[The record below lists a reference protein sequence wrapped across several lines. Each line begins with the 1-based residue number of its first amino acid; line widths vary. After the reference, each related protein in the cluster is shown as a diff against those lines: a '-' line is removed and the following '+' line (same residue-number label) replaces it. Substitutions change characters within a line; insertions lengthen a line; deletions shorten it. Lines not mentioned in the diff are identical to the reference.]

1 MPFKSMFWAR
11 SVCLPSAA
19 LALVLFGSGR
29 DLFAS
34 GQTPAAAPQQT
45 TVPAVPPL
53 GAGAA
58 QTGSVTR
65 LSADDAV
72 RMALENNLGIQAERL
87 GPQITTFDLAQAK
100 GAYAPVLFSNFFN
113 RNSTQ
118 PPSSFVTGTNN
129 ILTTETITQDGGLA
143 QNVAWGGGSYSLSLN
158 GGKVTTSAIDS
169 RYNPQLSSNLSA
181 RYVQPLLRNFSI
193 DAFRQQIMTS
203 QNNQVIADLDLRQRI
218 TVTSQAVRNA
228 YFDLIGAIEGHKV
241 AVQSLELAQESLKN
255 NQTKVEVGTL
265 APIDIIEAEAE
276 VASNEEAVINAE
288 ARIKTIEDRLRA
300 MILNP
305 SQPDFWTMRIEP
317 SDAPSLTPIAVDVD
331 AAIANALAQR
341 TDIARLKKQLDNVD
355 VGIKYAQNQ
364 KMPGLDVTANY
375 NVIGVAGTQFQ
386 FGQGFPPPIESQSER
401 AFSSALRDVFG
412 QDFRTW
418 SVALNFSYPLG
429 TSTADATL
437 ASNRLQRQQGA
448 VSLRN
453 LELQV
458 ATSVRDA
465 ARQVNTNLKRVEAT
479 RKARDRAERRLEAE
493 QKRMTVGLSST
504 FQLFQAQRDL
514 ARQRQQ
520 EVNALIDYN
529 RSVIAFEAI
538 QVAPSIGGQ

>member
-1 MPFKSMFWAR
+1 MPFKSKFWAR
-11 SVCLPSAA
+11 SACLSSAV

-29 DLFAS
+29 EVFAS
-34 GQTPAAAPQQT
+34 GQTPATQQTAAP
-45 TVPAVPPL
+45 AIPPV
-53 GAGAA
+53 GAAAA
-58 QTGSVTR
+58 QTGPVSR
-65 LSADDAV
+65 LSADEAV

-87 GPQITTFDLAQAK
+87 SPQINTFAVA
-100 GAYAPVLFSNFFN
+100 GARAAYAPVLFSNFFN

-118 PPSSFVTGTNN
+118 PPSTFISGSGSL
-129 ILTTETITQDGGLA
+129 LTTESLTQDGGLA
-143 QNVAWGGGSYSLSLN
+143 QNIPWGGGNYSLSLS
-158 GGKVTTSAIDS
+158 GGKVTTSSIDS

-181 RYVQPLLRNFSI
+181 RIVQPLLRNFKTDS
-193 DAFRQQIMTS
+193 FRQQIETT
-203 QNNQVIADLDLRQRI
+203 QNNQVIADLDLRERV

-241 AVQSLELAQESLKN
+241 AVQSLELAQDQLKSN
-255 NQTKVEVGTL
+255 RTKVEVGTL

-288 ARIKTIEDRLRA
+288 ARIKSVEDRLRYL
-300 MILNP
+300 ILNP

-317 SDAPSLTPIAVDVD
+317 TDAPAMTPIAIDVD

-341 TDIARLKKQLDNVD
+341 TDIARLKKQLDNID
-355 VGIKYAQNQ
+355 VGIKFAQNQ
-364 KMPGLDVTANY
+364 KMPGLDLTANY
-375 NVIGVAGTQFQ
+375 NVIGVAGTQFE
-386 FGQGFPPPIESQSER
+386 FGQGFPPPVLN
-401 AFSSALRDVFG
+401 SSIRSFKDALTDVLG

-418 SVALNFSYPLG
+418 SVALAFSYPLG
-429 TSTADATL
+429 TSQADASL

-448 VSLRN
+448 VNLRD

-458 ATSVRDA
+458 ATGVRDA
-465 ARQVNTNLKRVEAT
+465 ARQVETNVKRVEAT
-479 RKARDRAERRLEAE
+479 QKARDRAERRLEAE
-493 QKRMTVGLSST
+493 NKRMTVGLSST

-538 QVAPSIGGQ
+538 QISPSLGGGR

>member
-1 MPFKSMFWAR
+1 MPLKFKFWAR
-11 SVCLPSAA
+11 SACLLSAV
-19 LALVLFGSGR
+19 LALLLFGSGR
-29 DLFAS
+29 VVSAS
-34 GQTPAAAPQQT
+34 GQTPAPPQT
-45 TVPAVPPL
+45 GIPAVPPV
-53 GAGAA
+53 GATTAA
-58 QTGSVTR
+58 QTGPVTR
-65 LSADDAV
+65 LSADEAV

-87 GPQITTFDLAQAK
+87 SPQINTFAVA
-100 GAYAPVLFSNFFN
+100 GARAAYAPVLFSNFFN

-118 PPSSFVTGTNN
+118 PPSTFITGSGSL
-129 ILTTETITQDGGLA
+129 LTTESLTQDGGLA
-143 QNVAWGGGSYSLSLN
+143 QNIPWGGGNYSLSLS
-158 GGKVTTSAIDS
+158 GGKVTTSATDS

-181 RYVQPLLRNFSI
+181 RIVQPLLRNFKTDS
-193 DAFRQQIMTS
+193 FRQQIETT
-203 QNNQVIADLDLRQRI
+203 QNNQVIADLGLREQV

-241 AVQSLELAQESLKN
+241 AVQSLELAQDQLKSN
-255 NQTKVEVGTL
+255 RTKVEVGTL

-288 ARIKTIEDRLRA
+288 ARIKSVEDRLRYL
-300 MILNP
+300 ILNP

-317 SDAPSLTPIAVDVD
+317 TDAPSMTAIAIDVD

-341 TDIARLKKQLDNVD
+341 TDIARLKKQLDNID
-355 VGIKYAQNQ
+355 VGIKFAQNQ
-364 KMPGLDVTANY
+364 KMPGLDLTANY
-375 NVIGVAGTQFQ
+375 NVIGVAGTQLE
-386 FGQGFPPPIESQSER
+386 FGQGFPPPVLNTSIRSFR
-401 AFSSALRDVFG
+401 DALTDVLG

-418 SVALNFSYPLG
+418 SVALAFSYPLG
-429 TSTADATL
+429 TSQADASL

-448 VSLRN
+448 VNLRD

-458 ATSVRDA
+458 ATTVRDA
-465 ARQVNTNLKRVEAT
+465 ARQVETNLKRVEAT
-479 RKARDRAERRLEAE
+479 KKARDRAERRLEAE
-493 QKRMTVGLSST
+493 NKRMTVGLSTT

>member
-1 MPFKSMFWAR
+1 MPFKSKFWAR
-11 SVCLPSAA
+11 SACLSSAV

-29 DLFAS
+29 EVFAS
-34 GQTPAAAPQQT
+34 GQTPATQQTAAP
-45 TVPAVPPL
+45 AIPPV
-53 GAGAA
+53 GAA
-58 QTGSVTR
+58 AGQTGPVSR
-65 LSADDAV
+65 ISADDAV

-87 GPQITTFDLAQAK
+87 SPQINTFAVAEARA
-100 GAYAPVLFSNFFN
+100 AYAPVLFSNFFN

-118 PPSSFVTGTNN
+118 PPSTFITGSGSL
-129 ILTTETITQDGGLA
+129 LTTESLTQDGGLA
-143 QNVAWGGGSYSLSLN
+143 QNIPWGGGNYSLSLS
-158 GGKVTTSAIDS
+158 GGKVTTSATDS

-181 RYVQPLLRNFSI
+181 RIVQPLLRNLKTDS
-193 DAFRQQIMTS
+193 FRQQIETT
-203 QNNQVIADLDLRQRI
+203 QNNQVIADLGLRERV

-241 AVQSLELAQESLKN
+241 AVQSLELAQDQLKSN
-255 NQTKVEVGTL
+255 RTKVEVGTL

-288 ARIKTIEDRLRA
+288 ARIKSVEDRLRYL
-300 MILNP
+300 ILNP

-317 SDAPSLTPIAVDVD
+317 TDAPSMTAIAIDVD

-341 TDIARLKKQLDNVD
+341 TDIARLKKQLDNID
-355 VGIKYAQNQ
+355 VGIKFAQNQ
-364 KMPGLDVTANY
+364 KMPGLDLTANY
-375 NVIGVAGTQFQ
+375 NVIGVAGTQLE
-386 FGQGFPPPIESQSER
+386 FGQGFPPPVLNTSIRSFR
-401 AFSSALRDVFG
+401 DALTDVLG

-418 SVALNFSYPLG
+418 SVALAFSYPLG
-429 TSTADATL
+429 TSQADATL

-448 VSLRN
+448 VSLRD

-458 ATSVRDA
+458 ATGVRDA
-465 ARQVNTNLKRVEAT
+465 ARQVETNVKRVEAT
-479 RKARDRAERRLEAE
+479 QKARDRAERRLEAE
-493 QKRMTVGLSST
+493 NKRMTVGLSST

-538 QVAPSIGGQ
+538 QIAPSVGGR

>member
-1 MPFKSMFWAR
+1 MALKSSFWGR
-11 SVCLPSAA
+11 SGCLAFVG
-19 LALVLFGSGR
+19 LALGLFGSGR
-29 DLFAS
+29 EVFAS
-34 GQTPAAAPQQT
+34 GQTSAPQQT
-45 TVPAVPPL
+45 TVPASP
-53 GAGAA
+53 AQGAA
-58 QTGSVTR
+58 AADTGPVTR
-65 LSADDAV
+65 LSADEAV
-72 RMALENNLGIQAERL
+72 RLALENNLGIQAERL
-87 GPQITTFDLAQAK
+87 GPQINTFTVAQARA
-100 GAYAPVLFSNFFN
+100 AYAPVLFSNFFN
-113 RNSTQ
+113 RSSTQ
-118 PPSSFVTGTNN
+118 PPSTFITGDSAL
-129 ILTTETITQDGGLA
+129 LTTESLTQDGGLA
-143 QNVAWGGGSYSLSLN
+143 QNLRWGGGNYSLSLT
-158 GGKVTTSAIDS
+158 GGKVTTSATDS

-181 RYVQPLLRNFSI
+181 RYVQPLLRNFKI

-203 QNNQVIADLDLRQRI
+203 QNNQVIADIDLRQQV

-228 YFDLIGAIEGHKV
+228 YFDLIGAIEGNRV
-241 AVQSLELAQESLKN
+241 ALQSLQLAQDSLKA

-288 ARIKTIEDRLRA
+288 ARIKTVEDRLRTL
-300 MILNP
+300 ILNP

-317 SDAPSLTPIAVDVD
+317 TDAPSLTPIAIDVEG
-331 AAIANALAQR
+331 AIVNAMAQR

-364 KMPGLDVTANY
+364 KLPGLDVTANY

-386 FGQGFPPPIESQSER
+386 FGAGFPPPVESQSQR

-418 SVALNFSYPLG
+418 SVAMNFSYPLG
-429 TSTADATL
+429 TSQAEAAL
-437 ASNRLQRQQGA
+437 ASGRLQRQQGA
-448 VSLRN
+448 VSLRD

-458 ATSVRDA
+458 ATAVRDA
-465 ARQVNTNLKRVEAT
+465 ARQVETNLKRVEAT

-493 QKRMTVGLSST
+493 QKRMTVGLSTT

-520 EVNALIDYN
+520 EVNAMIDYN
-529 RSVIAFEAI
+529 RSVIAFEAVQI
-538 QVAPSIGGQ
+538 APSAGR

>member
-1 MPFKSMFWAR
+1 MPFKSKFWAR
-11 SVCLPSAA
+11 SACLSSAV

-29 DLFAS
+29 EVFAS
-34 GQTPAAAPQQT
+34 GQTPATQQTAAP
-45 TVPAVPPL
+45 AIPPV
-53 GAGAA
+53 GAA
-58 QTGSVTR
+58 AGQTGPVSR
-65 LSADDAV
+65 ISADDAV

-87 GPQITTFDLAQAK
+87 SPQINTFAVAEARA
-100 GAYAPVLFSNFFN
+100 AYAPVLFSNFFN

-118 PPSSFVTGTNN
+118 PPSTFITGSGSL
-129 ILTTETITQDGGLA
+129 LTTESLTQDGGLA
-143 QNVAWGGGSYSLSLN
+143 QNIPWGGGNYSLSLS
-158 GGKVTTSAIDS
+158 GGKVTTSATDS

-181 RYVQPLLRNFSI
+181 RIVQPLLRNLKTDS
-193 DAFRQQIMTS
+193 FRQQIETT
-203 QNNQVIADLDLRQRI
+203 QNNQVIADLGLRERV

-241 AVQSLELAQESLKN
+241 AVQSLELAQDQLKSN
-255 NQTKVEVGTL
+255 RTKVEVGTL

-288 ARIKTIEDRLRA
+288 ARIKSVEDRLRYL
-300 MILNP
+300 ILNP

-317 SDAPSLTPIAVDVD
+317 TDAPAMTPIAIDVD

-341 TDIARLKKQLDNVD
+341 TDIARLKKQLDNID
-355 VGIKYAQNQ
+355 VGIKFAQNQ
-364 KMPGLDVTANY
+364 KMPGLDLTANY
-375 NVIGVAGTQFQ
+375 NVIGVAGTQLE
-386 FGQGFPPPIESQSER
+386 FGQGFPPPVLNTSIRS
-401 AFSSALRDVFG
+401 FKDALTDVLG

-418 SVALNFSYPLG
+418 SVALAFSYPLG
-429 TSTADATL
+429 TSQADATL

-448 VSLRN
+448 VSLRD

-458 ATSVRDA
+458 ATGVRDA
-465 ARQVNTNLKRVEAT
+465 ARQVETNVKRVEAT
-479 RKARDRAERRLEAE
+479 QKARDRAERRLEAE
-493 QKRMTVGLSST
+493 NKRMTVGLSST

-538 QVAPSIGGQ
+538 QIAPSVGGR

>member
-1 MPFKSMFWAR
+1 MPFKSKFWAR
-11 SVCLPSAA
+11 SACLSSAV

-29 DLFAS
+29 EVFAS
-34 GQTPAAAPQQT
+34 GQTPATQQTAAP
-45 TVPAVPPL
+45 AIPPV
-53 GAGAA
+53 GAA
-58 QTGSVTR
+58 AGQTGPVSR
-65 LSADDAV
+65 ISADDAV

-87 GPQITTFDLAQAK
+87 SPQINTFAVA
-100 GAYAPVLFSNFFN
+100 GARAAYAPVLFSNFFN

-118 PPSSFVTGTNN
+118 PPSTFITGSGSL
-129 ILTTETITQDGGLA
+129 LTTESLTQDGGLA
-143 QNVAWGGGSYSLSLN
+143 QNIPWGGGNYSLSLS
-158 GGKVTTSAIDS
+158 GGKVTTSATDS

-181 RYVQPLLRNFSI
+181 RIVQPLLRNLKTDS
-193 DAFRQQIMTS
+193 FRQQIETT
-203 QNNQVIADLDLRQRI
+203 QNNQVIADLGLRERV

-241 AVQSLELAQESLKN
+241 AVQSLELAQDQLKSN
-255 NQTKVEVGTL
+255 RTKVEVGTL

-288 ARIKTIEDRLRA
+288 ARIKSIEDRLRYL
-300 MILNP
+300 ILNP

-317 SDAPSLTPIAVDVD
+317 TDAPSMTPIAIDVD

-341 TDIARLKKQLDNVD
+341 TDIARLKKQLDNID
-355 VGIKYAQNQ
+355 VGIKFAQNQ
-364 KMPGLDVTANY
+364 KMPGLDLTANY
-375 NVIGVAGTQFQ
+375 NVIGVAGTQLE
-386 FGQGFPPPIESQSER
+386 FGQGFPPPVLNTSIRS
-401 AFSSALRDVFG
+401 FKDALTDVLG

-418 SVALNFSYPLG
+418 SVALAFSYPLG
-429 TSTADATL
+429 TSQADATL

-448 VSLRN
+448 VSLRD

-458 ATSVRDA
+458 ATGVRDA
-465 ARQVNTNLKRVEAT
+465 ARQVETNVKRVEAT
-479 RKARDRAERRLEAE
+479 QKARDRAERRLEAE
-493 QKRMTVGLSST
+493 NKRMTVGLSST

-538 QVAPSIGGQ
+538 QIAPSVGGR

>member
-1 MPFKSMFWAR
+1 MPLKFKFWAR
-11 SVCLPSAA
+11 SACLLSAV
-19 LALVLFGSGR
+19 LALLLFGSGR
-29 DLFAS
+29 VVSAS
-34 GQTPAAAPQQT
+34 GQTPAPPQT
-45 TVPAVPPL
+45 GIPAVPPVS
-53 GAGAA
+53 ATTAA
-58 QTGSVTR
+58 QTGPVTR
-65 LSADDAV
+65 LSADEAV

-87 GPQITTFDLAQAK
+87 SPQINTFAVA
-100 GAYAPVLFSNFFN
+100 GARAAYAPVLFSNFFN

-118 PPSSFVTGTNN
+118 PPSTFITGSGSL
-129 ILTTETITQDGGLA
+129 LTTESLTQDGGLA
-143 QNVAWGGGSYSLSLN
+143 QNIPWGGGNYSLSLS
-158 GGKVTTSAIDS
+158 GGKVTTSATDS

-181 RYVQPLLRNFSI
+181 RVVQPLLRNFKTDS
-193 DAFRQQIMTS
+193 FRQQIETT
-203 QNNQVIADLDLRQRI
+203 QNNQVIADLGLREQV

-241 AVQSLELAQESLKN
+241 AVQSLELAQDQLKSN
-255 NQTKVEVGTL
+255 RTKVEVGTL

-288 ARIKTIEDRLRA
+288 ARIKSVEDRLRYL
-300 MILNP
+300 ILNP

-317 SDAPSLTPIAVDVD
+317 TDAPSMTAIAIDVD

-341 TDIARLKKQLDNVD
+341 TDIARLKKQLDNID
-355 VGIKYAQNQ
+355 VGIKFAQNQ
-364 KMPGLDVTANY
+364 KMPGLDLTANY
-375 NVIGVAGTQFQ
+375 NVIGVAGTQLE
-386 FGQGFPPPIESQSER
+386 FGQGFPPPVLNTSIRSFR
-401 AFSSALRDVFG
+401 DALTDVLG

-418 SVALNFSYPLG
+418 SVALAFSYPLG
-429 TSTADATL
+429 TSQADATL

-448 VSLRN
+448 VSLRD

-458 ATSVRDA
+458 ATGVRDA
-465 ARQVNTNLKRVEAT
+465 ARQVETNVKRVEAT
-479 RKARDRAERRLEAE
+479 QKARDRAERRLEAE
-493 QKRMTVGLSST
+493 NKRMTVGLSST

-538 QVAPSIGGQ
+538 QIAPSVGGR